1 MAIESG
7 RFQDVSPIKNQIVH
21 CYVSLLACN
30 IFFILLMEEIGHLD
44 VKNPENS
51 GINYQ
56 PQLVIAGFLKHQHYE
71 SRMVQTIQP
80 SENAAQAL
88 VGLDDRLAE
97 LFPRNGPGTQGNESH
112 GSTTHPYLSLDLE
125 FRSVCNIVFIYIYIY
140 ICILWSYT
148 DIHTIR
154 RCMLHITSLY
164 MFSVWVIRF
173 AQLSCFVKWWETIS
187 KPMNHRFLRRKK
199 MAHMAPSHDTPGPYI
214 ENAVRD
220 EFPEGLL
227 ATQIYA
233 TLGSTDSSTEHPV
246 RILQKYRNPLTSD
259 RSSMIIWHVHLNSC
273 LNST

>member
-7 RFQDVSPIKNQIVH
+7 RFQDASPIKKQIFH

-56 PQLVIAGFLKHQHYE
+56 PQLAGFLKHQQYE

-112 GSTTHPYLSLDLE
+112 GSTTHPCLSLDLE
-125 FRSVCNIVFIYIYIY
+125 FRSVCNIVFIYIYIHMY
-140 ICILWSYT
+140 I
-148 DIHTIR
+148 
-154 RCMLHITSLY
+154 
-164 MFSVWVIRF
+164 
-173 AQLSCFVKWWETIS
+173 
-187 KPMNHRFLRRKK
+187 
-199 MAHMAPSHDTPGPYI
+199 
-214 ENAVRD
+214 
-220 EFPEGLL
+220 
-227 ATQIYA
+227 
-233 TLGSTDSSTEHPV
+233 
-246 RILQKYRNPLTSD
+246 
-259 RSSMIIWHVHLNSC
+259 MIIY
-273 LNST
+273 

>member
-7 RFQDVSPIKNQIVH
+7 CFQDVTPIKNQIFH

-30 IFFILLMEEIGHLD
+30 IFFILLMEGIGHLD

-140 ICILWSYT
+140 VYDHILIYT
-148 DIHTIR
+148 LSDVACYILHLCTCFPSESSDSLNSAVLWNDGKPFQNPWTIVF
-154 RCMLHITSLY
+154 LD
-164 MFSVWVIRF
+164 
-173 AQLSCFVKWWETIS
+173 VKKW
-187 KPMNHRFLRRKK
+187 H
-199 MAHMAPSHDTPGPYI
+199 
-214 ENAVRD
+214 
-220 EFPEGLL
+220 
-227 ATQIYA
+227 
-233 TLGSTDSSTEHPV
+233 
-246 RILQKYRNPLTSD
+246 
-259 RSSMIIWHVHLNSC
+259 IWHHHMIHLDHTSRMLWGMNFPKVC
-273 LNST
+273 LQLKSMQL